1 MVSKANVLSNPK
13 RAAKHAL
20 AALAYVRSHSPFPVG
35 DGEPAAPSVINKDG
49 VKKGVVKLGWSW
61 EARFVSIFHS
71 EEDLAV
77 KLTEMLTK
85 EGCLAQTCL
94 VQEWVDFDFEMRLY
108 FLPPQGED
116 WAPGKILEPTRIEC
130 NAWGT
135 QCESREEI
143 LGQSNGSFS
152 KLAADKCVEQWKGD
166 AEAWEQAKKQAVEMS
181 QRLLA
186 WLRTASSQPVPMI
199 RLDFMAK
206 RIGTG
211 KARLH

>member
-85 EGCLAQTCL
+85 EGCLAQTCI

-108 FLPPQGED
+108 FLPPED
-116 WAPGKILEPTRIEC
+116 WTPMQKLQPTRIG
-130 NAWGT
+130 AM
-135 QCESREEI
+135 R
-143 LGQSNGSFS
+143 GQ
-152 KLAADKCVEQWKGD
+152 EQWRMASDETFTNYQK
-166 AEAWEQAKKQAVEMS
+166 
-181 QRLLA
+181 RLCLA
-186 WLRTASSQPVPMI
+186 NIGKRMKRRLSLPKSKRSTSPNSSLV
-199 RLDFMAK
+199 
-206 RIGTG
+206 GCS
-211 KARLH
+211 